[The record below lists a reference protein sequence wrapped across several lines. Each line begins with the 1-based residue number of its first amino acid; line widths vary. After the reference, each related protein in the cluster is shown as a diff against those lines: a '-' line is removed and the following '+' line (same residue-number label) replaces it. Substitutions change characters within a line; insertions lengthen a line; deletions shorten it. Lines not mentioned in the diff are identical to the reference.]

1 MKESLYLLLYILNS
15 NSTERRNVHKYPC
28 HLTSTNIRPIQQYVN
43 YNRERTDRY
52 FVRTFVVY
60 ISVCK
65 YTCKAVCTFIFR
77 LYNGNSCFH
86 IHKSPLSLSKHTKT
100 SVLSV
105 PSMIIWK
112 YILTPY
118 LINSMI
124 SLTISLSF
132 ICIFIE
138 RN

>member
-1 MKESLYLLLYILNS
+1 MCEDPWPSVCFFICIFMKESLYLLLYILNS

-60 ISVCK
+60 ISICK
-65 YTCKAVCTFIFR
+65 FTCKAVYTFIFR

-86 IHKSPLSLSKHTKT
+86 IHKSPLSLSKRTNA
-100 SVLSV
+100 SSIRVS
-105 PSMIIWK
+105 SMVR
-112 YILTPY
+112 
-118 LINSMI
+118 
-124 SLTISLSF
+124 
-132 ICIFIE
+132 CIKLREYFE
-138 RN
+138 RNVF

>member
-1 MKESLYLLLYILNS
+1 MCEDPWPSVCFFICIFMKESLYLLLYILNS

-86 IHKSPLSLSKHTKT
+86 IHKSPLSLSKRTNA
-100 SVLSV
+100 SSIRVS
-105 PSMIIWK
+105 SMVRCIK
-112 YILTPY
+112 LRSKMYYI
-118 LINSMI
+118 
-124 SLTISLSF
+124 
-132 ICIFIE
+132 
-138 RN
+138 RK